1 MVRLSVGIENLFE
14 DESRQHISGK
24 QFVCHLLY
32 LLSRNGIN
40 ALVELFEITFLSV
53 VKIASAEVKGKLL
66 TVVTGNGEL
75 AFQLSLGGVELGYAK
90 WFLHHT
96 VEFMAHQVE
105 ALVDIMMVAAEID
118 TPESA
123 VAIAS
128 HRTLDGIDQSVAFS
142 Q

>member
-1 MVRLSVGIENLFE
+1 MVRLSVEIKDLFE

-40 ALVELFEITFLSV
+40 ALVELFEITFMSV
-53 VKIASAEVKGKLL
+53 VEIASAEVKGKLL

-75 AFQLSLGGVELGYAK
+75 TFQLALGRVELGHVK
-90 WFLHHT
+90 WLLHHT

-105 ALVDIMMVAAEID
+105 TLVDIMMVATEID

-123 VAIAS
+123 VAIAG
-128 HRTLDGIDQSVAFS
+128 HRTLNGIDQSVAFS

>member
-1 MVRLSVGIENLFE
+1 MVRLSVEIKDLFE

-32 LLSRNGIN
+32 FISRNGIN

-53 VKIASAEVKGKLL
+53 VEVASAEVKSKLL

-75 AFQLSLGGVELGYAK
+75 TFQLALGRIELGCAK
-90 WFLHHT
+90 WLLHHT

-105 ALVDIMMVAAEID
+105 TLLDIMMVAAEID

-123 VAIAS
+123 VAIAG